1 MVVNHGSYNAFGVF
15 FKPMLAEFG
24 WTRAMISG
32 AFSLSRFVQV
42 FPTAVMG
49 RLTDRFGPRLVL
61 TISGCLVG
69 LGYLLMS
76 RINATWQLYLIYAV
90 IIGMGMS
97 GVFVPLTST
106 VSRWFVKR
114 RSMMTGIVTSG
125 IGIGTVVVPPLASRL
140 ISAYDWR
147 VSLAILGGGL
157 SILVVLAAQLLK
169 RDPSQLGQL
178 PYGVGEQKEQGAKAG
193 ARSYS
198 LTEAVHE
205 RQFWLVSGMFLS
217 FGFCTFTIIV
227 HIVPHAAE
235 LGLSAISAANVLATI
250 GALSILGKVVL
261 GSVADRIG
269 NKETFIISFIL
280 MSAALFWLALAT
292 EAWMLFVF
300 AAAFGLAFGGCTAS
314 QAPLVSVLF
323 GLSSHGVILG
333 VVMSSFTLGSA
344 IGPFLAGYVF
354 DISGSYQIAFLVSAA
369 ISIVGLIL
377 TIILPPPGRGLVQ
390 NRQPA

>member
-1 MVVNHGSYNAFGVF
+1 
-15 FKPMLAEFG
+15 
-24 WTRAMISG
+24 
-32 AFSLSRFVQV
+32 
-42 FPTAVMG
+42 
-49 RLTDRFGPRLVL
+49 
-61 TISGCLVG
+61 
-69 LGYLLMS
+69 
-76 RINATWQLYLIYAV
+76 
-90 IIGMGMS
+90 
-97 GVFVPLTST
+97 
-106 VSRWFVKR
+106 
-114 RSMMTGIVTSG
+114 MMTGIVTSG

-157 SILVVLAAQLLK
+157 SVLVVLAAQLLK

-178 PYGVGEQKEQGAKAG
+178 PYGVGEQKEQGVKAG

-333 VVMSSFTLGSA
+333 VVMASFTLGSA